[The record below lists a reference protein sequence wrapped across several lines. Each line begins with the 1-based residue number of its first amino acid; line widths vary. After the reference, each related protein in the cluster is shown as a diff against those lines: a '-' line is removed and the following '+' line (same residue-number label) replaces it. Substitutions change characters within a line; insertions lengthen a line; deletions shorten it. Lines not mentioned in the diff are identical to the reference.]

1 MPTVRARDLVV
12 LGVLAVVVGCVQV
25 DPGPNQNAHM
35 ARVTALAHGTAQID
49 RYHWWSRDV
58 AYVDGHYY
66 AAKAPGLA
74 VFTVP
79 WYFVLEA
86 TGALVHGPPPS
97 VHWPAA
103 ETLRMPYT
111 APWEFA
117 LWGATLPF
125 FLLLLLVR
133 WAADEL
139 VPGAGL
145 ATAVTLGAGS
155 LVGVFGAIFF
165 DHELSALLG
174 FAAFCTLLRG
184 GRPFLAGVLA
194 ALAVMVEFP
203 LALLVACLFV
213 YASRRSRY
221 AAGVVVGAL
230 PLLAYN
236 TWATGSP
243 FSTAY
248 SHAVVD
254 PGKSGHDVLGA
265 NASGFFGIGWFSP
278 HALVD
283 LLLSPKGLLILA
295 PVWALAAVGATRL
308 PRREAMLVLGV
319 VAAFLVYDASYYLP
333 FGGFNAGPRFLVPML
348 PFLALG
354 FAAAWRAWPGPA
366 VALSLASIVVTT
378 VSLLANPMLVS
389 EDIGTMFHRLERGGD
404 ANGPV
409 SSTALHWLWGSERGA
424 LVLLGTVVVALAV
437 AAVWRPLSARQ
448 VALGLAALVAWRI
461 AYVGGTLLERLDDGW
476 PGAAV
481 LALTL
486 AAALAALVRGRELV
500 ALPILLVVPLVWPS
514 FAAHTSLAFLTVSV
528 SLLASALVAVLQPA
542 RAGARA
548 AP

>member
-1 MPTVRARDLVV
+1 MV

-35 ARVTALAHGTAQID
+35 ARTTALAHGTARID
-49 RYHWWSRDV
+49 PYHWWSRDV
-58 AYVDGHYY
+58 AYIDGHYY

-74 VFTVP
+74 VFSVP
-79 WYFVLEA
+79 WYFALDA

-97 VHWPAA
+97 VHWPEA
-103 ETLRMPYT
+103 ETLRMPRT

-139 VPGAGL
+139 APGAGL
-145 ATAVTLGAGS
+145 ATAVVLGAGS

-174 FAAFCTLLRG
+174 FGAFCLLLR
-184 GRPFLAGVLA
+184 RRSSLLAGVVA

-203 LALLVACLFV
+203 LALLVVILCV
-213 YASRRSRY
+213 YSPRRLRY
-221 AAGVVVGAL
+221 CAGVALGAL

-236 TWATGSP
+236 TWSIGSP

-248 SHAVVD
+248 SNAVVD
-254 PGKSGHDVLGA
+254 PGRSGHDVIGA
-265 NASGFFGIGWFSP
+265 NSTGFFGIEWFSP

-283 LLLSPKGLLILA
+283 LLLAPKGLLILT
-295 PVWALAAVGATRL
+295 PVWALAAVGVTRL
-308 PRREAMLVLGV
+308 PRREARVVTAV

-333 FGGFNAGPRFLVPML
+333 FGGFNAGPRFLVPTL

-354 FAAAWRAWPGPA
+354 LAAAWRTWPGPA
-366 VALSLASIVVTT
+366 LALSLASIVVTT

-404 ANGPV
+404 HNGPV
-409 SSTALHWLWGSERGA
+409 SSTALHWLWSSDRGPLLLLGAVVLVVAVTA
-424 LVLLGTVVVALAV
+424 LV
-437 AAVWRPLSARQ
+437 RPLPAREI
-448 VALGLAALVAWRI
+448 ALGVAALVAWRI
-461 AYVGGTLLERLDDGW
+461 SYVGGTLLDRLDHGW

-481 LALTL
+481 LALAL
-486 AAALAALVRGRELV
+486 GVALAALVRRRELV
-500 ALPILLVVPLVWPS
+500 ALPILLVLPLVWPA
-514 FAAHTSLAFLTVSV
+514 FAAHTSLAVVTVSL
-528 SLLASALVAVLQPA
+528 SLLAMCAVALVRP
-542 RAGARA
+542 AGAAPPA
-548 AP
+548 AR